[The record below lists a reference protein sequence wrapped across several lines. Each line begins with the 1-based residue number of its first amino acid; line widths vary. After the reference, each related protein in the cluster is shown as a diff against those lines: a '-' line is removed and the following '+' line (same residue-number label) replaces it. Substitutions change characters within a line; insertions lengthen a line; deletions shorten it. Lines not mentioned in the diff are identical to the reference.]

1 MNALLSIYQW
11 SEIAL
16 CTFLGFFVQLPLFI
30 LSRPFDPKRKVPG
43 RFFRLVGV
51 TAAKLSPYWK
61 FRVHGDHPAGLSGN
75 VVVVSNHE
83 SNADVFLISQLPWE
97 MKWLGKKVLFKIPI
111 FGWSMAMAG
120 DIPVTRGDGES
131 GRQALEAC
139 ARWLRQGMPVMI
151 FPEGTRSRDGQ
162 LQAFKDG
169 AFRLAIAEQSDV
181 LPVAVSGTLRALP
194 KASWRFAKSRA
205 LVMVG
210 TPVSAKGMTE
220 ADLPRLKAEVRAQI
234 EAMREQLRPL
244 TSAV

>member
-1 MNALLSIYQW
+1 
-11 SEIAL
+11 
-16 CTFLGFFVQLPLFI
+16 
-30 LSRPFDPKRKVPG
+30 
-43 RFFRLVGV
+43 V
-51 TAAKLSPYWK
+51 TAVKLSPYWK
-61 FRVHGDHPAGLSGN
+61 FGVHGAHPKGLSGN

-83 SNADVFLISQLPWE
+83 SLADAFLISHLPWE
-97 MKWLGKKVLFKIPI
+97 MKWLGKKVLFRIPI

>member
-1 MNALLSIYQW
+1 MNALLSLYQW
-11 SEIAL
+11 TEIAL
-16 CTFLGFFVQLPLFI
+16 CVLFGFTVQLPLFF
-30 LSRPFDPKRKVPG
+30 LSRPFDPNRQVPG
-43 RFFRLVGV
+43 RFFRLVAV
-51 TAAKLSPYWK
+51 LATKLSPYWR
-61 FRVHGDHPAGLSGN
+61 FSAHGAHPPGLSGN

-83 SNADVFLISQLPWE
+83 SHADAFLISHLPWE
-97 MKWLGKKVLFKIPI
+97 MKWLGKKELFRIPI

-139 ARWLRQGMPVMI
+139 GKWLRRGMPVMI

-162 LQAFKDG
+162 LQPFKDG
-169 AFRLAIAEQSDV
+169 AFRLAIAEQADV
-181 LPVAVSGTLRALP
+181 LPIAVSGTLRALP
-194 KASWRFAKSRA
+194 KASWRFAQSRA

-234 EAMREQLRPL
+234 EAMREQLRPH
-244 TSAV
+244 TSAG